1 MNIGA
6 DTYLEVE
13 YLKAIEIIDRNLTL
27 LNKKKILLE
36 EQIIKNKAYNKYI
49 RFILDQIKSNN
60 LY

>member
-6 DTYLEVE
+6 DTFIEVE
-13 YLKAIEIIDRNLTL
+13 YSKAIEVIDKNLTL

-49 RFILDQIKSNN
+49 RFILEQIKSNN
-60 LY
+60 